1 VSYDAILARSPSI
14 IYQPGG
20 TASGLIVTSWAQV
33 QKFIV
38 ARQGSVIVYVD
49 DSITSPAPVPGV
61 TGITAC
67 DGRVELRPYAVDG
80 TTFVVLEIE
89 DGATLQDLYAVRA
102 MELRCNCQ
110 SATPSL
116 TWTIAPT
123 GGDLN
128 LFDFASLTNSATATN
143 PAISI
148 PAGKQ
153 FFLLSTTSFIILHA
167 PAVPL
172 VAIPATAVF
181 NLEVMDGTGVPS
193 GLVSGAGSFSLVYD
207 NASSALFPTP
217 QVPPTQPAFTGQ
229 YLPTNL
235 DSLFPSPGSQLQAT
249 WFIDP
254 SNSTGNASDF
264 NSGIDAAHP
273 VLTYQSGVAKKWNT
287 YSPVLNQNT
296 TLTWLSSQPA
306 GNPAGD
312 PVIFTPIIGATAPN
326 GPGAFVLVE
335 GTLGPAQ
342 QLFAGS
348 LASVTPKNRAAAQL
362 LQADLGFAAPI
373 GSIVQNTTG
382 GKTSFASVYKNISG
396 TVFALAQPLAPQTT
410 PAAFPPVEVDT
421 WANGDTFVLYQP
433 VFVDLL
439 KVDASLIATFLPPNF
454 PDQLQ
459 IQNIRSSAGTP
470 VGEGNTTVG
479 TNIAMVNVTCDTA
492 LCITAQP
499 NDVGNFYIGVSALGG
514 VYDGSQNFDGVW
526 AGGFILSPFT
536 GGTLIENLGWDV
548 IIDATGGGD
557 IELTASTGG
566 DELLLG
572 TGGGAYITGSIFV
585 ASSCRLTIIDGNV
598 VWGPGGLSGLGSS
611 HTFYNNTAVATFLQ
625 TGTTATEPVGAPLA
639 LNFQTSAVTF
649 DPTTGL
655 WSTLIPITAANL
667 DLAKTSGGFG
677 GLAAT
682 AGGASISTN
691 P

>member
-1 VSYDAILARSPSI
+1 MSFDSILARSPSI

-20 TASGLIVTSWAQV
+20 VAGGLVITSWAQV
-33 QKFIV
+33 QKYIA
-38 ARQGSVIVYVD
+38 ARQGACIVYVD
-49 DSITSPAPVPGV
+49 DSITSPAPVSGT

-67 DGRVELRPYAVDG
+67 FGRVELRPYAVDG

-89 DGATLQDLYAVRA
+89 NGATLQDLYAVRA

-128 LFDFASLTNSATATN
+128 LFDFASLSNSATATN

-153 FFLLSTTSFIILHA
+153 FFFLSSRSFIVLHA

-181 NLEVMDGTGVPS
+181 NLEVFDGTGVPS
-193 GLVSGAGSFSLVYD
+193 GLVSGAGIFSLVYD

-217 QVPPTQPAFTGQ
+217 QVPPTQPALTGQ

-235 DSLFPSPGSQLQAT
+235 DSLFPTVGPQSQAT

-254 SNSTGNASDF
+254 ANSTGNASDF

-273 VLTYQSGVAKKWNT
+273 VLTYQNGVAKKWNT

-326 GPGAFVLVE
+326 GPGAFVLVQ

-342 QLFAGS
+342 QLFTGA
-348 LASVTPKNRAAAQL
+348 LASVTPKNRATPQL

-382 GKTSFASVYKNISG
+382 GKASFAIVYKNVSG
-396 TVFALAQPLAPQTT
+396 TIFALSQPLAP
-410 PAAFPPVEVDT
+410 
-421 WANGDTFVLYQP
+421 
-433 VFVDLL
+433 
-439 KVDASLIATFLPPNF
+439 
-454 PDQLQ
+454 
-459 IQNIRSSAGTP
+459 
-470 VGEGNTTVG
+470 
-479 TNIAMVNVTCDTA
+479 
-492 LCITAQP
+492 
-499 NDVGNFYIGVSALGG
+499 
-514 VYDGSQNFDGVW
+514 
-526 AGGFILSPFT
+526 
-536 GGTLIENLGWDV
+536 
-548 IIDATGGGD
+548 
-557 IELTASTGG
+557 
-566 DELLLG
+566 
-572 TGGGAYITGSIFV
+572 
-585 ASSCRLTIIDGNV
+585 
-598 VWGPGGLSGLGSS
+598 
-611 HTFYNNTAVATFLQ
+611 
-625 TGTTATEPVGAPLA
+625 
-639 LNFQTSAVTF
+639 
-649 DPTTGL
+649 
-655 WSTLIPITAANL
+655 
-667 DLAKTSGGFG
+667 
-677 GLAAT
+677 
-682 AGGASISTN
+682 
-691 P
+691 